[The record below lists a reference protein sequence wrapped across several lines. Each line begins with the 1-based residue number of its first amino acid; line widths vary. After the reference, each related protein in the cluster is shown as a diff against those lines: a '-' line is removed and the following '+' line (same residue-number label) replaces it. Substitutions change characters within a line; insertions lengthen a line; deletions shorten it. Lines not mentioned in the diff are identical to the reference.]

1 MKKRKTPKGPRRPR
15 RRPGA
20 LGLADP
26 FPAFQAEAWED
37 RLTRL
42 LTKAR
47 EAVAAAPE
55 VRAERI
61 AALQEAIAQGTY
73 RVDSQQVALSLI
85 AELLRQKKKK

>member
-1 MKKRKTPKGPRRPR
+1 MKKRKTPQGPRRPR
-15 RRPGA
+15 RRPGS

-26 FPAFQAEAWED
+26 LPAFQAEAWED

-61 AALQEAIAQGTY
+61 AALKEAIAQGTY
-73 RVDSQQVALSLI
+73 RVDSKQVALSLI
-85 AELLRQKKKK
+85 VELLRQKKK

>member
-1 MKKRKTPKGPRRPR
+1 MKKRKTPQGPRRPR

-20 LGLADP
+20 LGLAGP
-26 FPAFQAEAWED
+26 FQAEAWED

-73 RVDSQQVALSLI
+73 RVDSKQVALSLI
-85 AELLRQKKKK
+85 VELLRQRKKK